1 MVETK
6 VHDLDYYALGS
17 HSVCTD
23 YDRPVGGPVPIEFT
37 TQFLQ

>member
-6 VHDLDYYALGS
+6 VHDLDDCALGS

-23 YDRPVGGPVPIEFT
+23 DDRSVGCPVLIEFT
-37 TQFLQ
+37 T